1 MSHLAV
7 WGNAVLQDVQF
18 SLRSLRK
25 NPGYT
30 VAAVCT
36 LALGVGANC
45 AIFSLIRGVLLR
57 PLPYRNA
64 DRVVVL
70 WERNPA
76 QAFEQE
82 LVRPG
87 DFADWRNSS
96 QSFEELAFS
105 PDWPGARSAK
115 IINKD
120 GAERVAA
127 ACVSANY
134 FSVLGVGPLLGRT
147 FLPEEDRKGCAAV
160 AVLSYSLWQR
170 RLEEGRM
177 SWEPRSESPVLEG
190 KNYCSWCDAATF
202 SLSREDR
209 PLVTSGSNGYHHSAS
224 LK

>member
-87 DFADWRNSS
+87 DFADWRNTPMPTSRPLMS
-96 QSFEELAFS
+96 KKGH
-105 PDWPGARSAK
+105 P
-115 IINKD
+115 
-120 GAERVAA
+120 
-127 ACVSANY
+127 
-134 FSVLGVGPLLGRT
+134 SVLVSLESNTTQVRGLCTTPATVRRPTVG
-147 FLPEEDRKGCAAV
+147 E
-160 AVLSYSLWQR
+160 
-170 RLEEGRM
+170 
-177 SWEPRSESPVLEG
+177 
-190 KNYCSWCDAATF
+190 
-202 SLSREDR
+202 
-209 PLVTSGSNGYHHSAS
+209 
-224 LK
+224 